1 MTKYTK
7 EHIEQLLSRFMDGTS
22 ILEEEDV
29 LSHYFLS
36 EKNIPDEWLPYRDM
50 FRELEKMKNDD
61 RNEKAISHAQNY
73 SFSRYLKIAAVAL
86 LLIGLGTLL
95 FSIFEE
101 KPKVAV
107 SEQPKATLD
116 TVIQQTVAKPQ
127 LLTQTPPEPAKQKAK
142 QKTVRQKG
150 RKITKTVKDADVIR
164 QLESENAQ
172 LKAQLEAAQK
182 EIEQI
187 REQIIIT
194 EMQARGF
201 QAVYQ
206 EDGSIQFVRQNH
218 RPASVEL

>member
-1 MTKYTK
+1 MIKYTK

-29 LSHYFLS
+29 LSQYFLS

-61 RNEKAISHAQNY
+61 SNEKAISHAQNY

-127 LLTQTPPEPAKQKAK
+127 LLTQTPPEPAKQK
-142 QKTVRQKG
+142 TVRQKG

-206 EDGSIQFVRQNH
+206 EDGSIQFVRQDH

>member
-1 MTKYTK
+1 MIKYTK

-29 LSHYFLS
+29 LSQYFLS

-61 RNEKAISHAQNY
+61 SNEKAISHAQNY
-73 SFSRYLKIAAVAL
+73 SISRYLKIATVAL

-95 FSIFEE
+95 FSILE

-206 EDGSIQFVRQNH
+206 EDGSIQFVRQDH

>member
-1 MTKYTK
+1 MIKYTK
-7 EHIEQLLSRFMDGTS
+7 EHIEQLLARFMDGTS
-22 ILEEEDV
+22 TLEEEDV
-29 LSHYFLS
+29 LSHYFLL

-61 RNEKAISHAQNY
+61 SNEKAISHAQNY
-73 SFSRYLKIAAVAL
+73 SISRYLKIATVAL

-95 FSIFEE
+95 FSILE

-206 EDGSIQFVRQNH
+206 EDGSIQFVRQDH

>member
-1 MTKYTK
+1 MSIYRIKMNGRIY
-7 EHIEQLLSRFMDGTS
+7 EMEIEL
-22 ILEEEDV
+22 LEEGNPKKLQKRQE
-29 LSHYFLS
+29 
-36 EKNIPDEWLPYRDM
+36 LP
-50 FRELEKMKNDD
+50 
-61 RNEKAISHAQNY
+61 
-73 SFSRYLKIAAVAL
+73 
-86 LLIGLGTLL
+86 
-95 FSIFEE
+95 
-101 KPKVAV
+101 
-107 SEQPKATLD
+107 EQPKVTLD

-206 EDGSIQFVRQNH
+206 EDGSIQFVRQDH